1 MTKEQEEKIVKIVKN
16 MSDEEIEDRIRQDE
30 QEEAIEIIE
39 KMVKSYIEADECGL
53 SNNDFK
59 HEIKAMQTVLSMLKE
74 KDKEIEK
81 YKYLYQKALDNTI
94 KADRENIKLKKQID
108 LMADYIFQNIDVEED
123 VCNSAYVECTQETAQ
138 DITCINC
145 IKQYFEQKATKL
157 SQKGRKNVKTR
168 TNKT

>member
-74 KDKEIEK
+74 KDKEIEHLEDK
-81 YKYLYQKALDNTI
+81 RNNQKTELAILNEKQKEMNKLINTVSSYKGMVK
-94 KADRENIKLKKQID
+94 KLKKENMIKDKEID
-108 LMADYIFQNIDVEED
+108 LMAEELVKAHEYFYSEFD
-123 VCNSAYVECTQETAQ
+123 NFSKE
-138 DITCINC
+138 DFIG
-145 IKQYFEQKATKL
+145 YFERKATNN
-157 SQKGRKNVKTR
+157 G
-168 TNKT
+168 

>member
-74 KDKEIEK
+74 KDEYIKDANDITTEMSNDIKKLTSEIEK
-81 YKYLYQKALDNTI
+81 KDKI
-94 KADRENIKLKKQID
+94 ID
-108 LMADYIFQNIDVEED
+108 LMAEEINQLGGDYDDFCIDTVWNED
-123 VCNSAYVECTQETAQ
+123 CDEDCK
-138 DITCINC
+138 NC
-145 IKQYFEQKATKL
+145 IKQYFE
-157 SQKGRKNVKTR
+157 RKSEE
-168 TNKT
+168 